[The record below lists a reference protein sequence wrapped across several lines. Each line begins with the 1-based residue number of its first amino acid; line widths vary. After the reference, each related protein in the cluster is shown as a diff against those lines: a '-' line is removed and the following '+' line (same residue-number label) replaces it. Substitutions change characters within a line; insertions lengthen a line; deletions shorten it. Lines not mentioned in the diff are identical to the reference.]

1 MRKLLSIAAMCL
13 MCLGLAL
20 AVPVANAHGDDPGHS
35 HDQITQRQARDFA
48 KRVVAAMVREK
59 AVGESWNKATLTT
72 ASKKKRGRT
81 SEWVVVF
88 DNPAEPDPAKRSLH
102 VFLDLEGEYLAANH
116 SGR

>member
-1 MRKLLSIAAMCL
+1 MRKMLSIAVAF
-13 MCLGLAL
+13 LGLVL
-20 AVPVANAHGDDPGHS
+20 AAPLASAHGDDPNHS
-35 HDQITQRQARDFA
+35 HDPITQRQAREFA
-48 KRVVAAMVREK
+48 KLVVAAMVRDK
-59 AVGESWNKATLTT
+59 AVGESWSKATLTS

-88 DNPAEPDPAKRSLH
+88 DNPAEADPAKRTLY